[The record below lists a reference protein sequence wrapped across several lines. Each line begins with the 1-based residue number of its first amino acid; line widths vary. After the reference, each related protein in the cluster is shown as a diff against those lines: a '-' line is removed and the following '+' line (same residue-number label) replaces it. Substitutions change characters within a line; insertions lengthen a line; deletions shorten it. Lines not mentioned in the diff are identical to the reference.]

1 MDRLNR
7 LVVSCI
13 LVVCSGAVLA
23 QRPPGTPPAAVPRPS
38 SPAPTPPASA
48 GSPAARTGTPSP
60 TPQPNKPKPLPGLP
74 VTPPPVDHPALV
86 GQPLMPSS
94 QPPAPPPAVPGPVGP
109 GAVKA
114 PAPAPVDPDTAG
126 PKLAGKD
133 LDDAV
138 AKVLALRWSET
149 MSVALAAAK
158 ATDKPVLWLQTLGE
172 LDGLACSTLQ
182 SLRGITFSNDLVLE
196 QLRDKFV
203 LGRGN
208 IERELHVG
216 LSHGYRRD
224 QTAFG
229 TTNGT
234 GGRNVQ
240 MVFLAADGAVL
251 HVLPGFWHPLDLL
264 AELQLVHQLH
274 GLYGSGDHA
283 PAQKLA
289 MAATMHR
296 AFLRGLS
303 GLAVDRSRW
312 QDADALAEQ
321 ARGRV
326 VPRDTFVLDAKGQPL
341 RDKSGTAALKP
352 LVQVVHE
359 RSMVRAFVPF
369 GEYDIEAV
377 VDYGTPQSD
386 ANAPHE
392 KGRAFAGAV
401 QKNQERERAA
411 AKAAGKKGS

>member
-1 MDRLNR
+1 MDILSRF
-7 LVVSCI
+7 VVPFA
-13 LVVCSGAVLA
+13 VVACLGTAPA
-23 QRPPGTPPAAVPRPS
+23 QRPPGVPPAAVPRPAAPVPQA
-38 SPAPTPPASA
+38 PA
-48 GSPAARTGTPSP
+48 GVPAARTGTPSP
-60 TPQPNKPKPLPGLP
+60 AQQPSTPKPLPGLP
-74 VTPPPVDHPALV
+74 VTPPPVDHPALA
-86 GQPLMPSS
+86 GQPLMPGA
-94 QPPAPPPAVPGPVGP
+94 QPKPPVAPPGAKPAAAPAVP
-109 GAVKA
+109 K
-114 PAPAPVDPDTAG
+114 PVDPDTAG

-138 AKVLALRWSET
+138 AKIAALRWSET
-149 MSVALAAAK
+149 LSVAQAAAK
-158 ATDKPVLWLQTLGE
+158 ATDKPILLLQALGDV
-172 LDGLACSTLQ
+172 DGVACSTLQ
-182 SLRGITFSNDLVLE
+182 SLRGITFCNDLVLE
-196 QLRDKFV
+196 QMRDKFV
-203 LGRGN
+203 LLRSD

-229 TTNGT
+229 TTNGS

-240 MVFLAADGAVL
+240 MVFLAADGTVL
-251 HVLPGFWHPLDLL
+251 HALPGFWHPLDLL

-274 GLYGSGDHA
+274 ELYGSEGHSA
-283 PAQKLA
+283 AQKLT
-289 MAATMHR
+289 MATTMHR
-296 AFLRGLS
+296 GFLRGLS
-303 GLAVDRSRW
+303 GLAIDRSRW

-341 RDKSGTAALKP
+341 RDKAGIAALKP

-369 GEYDIEAV
+369 GEYDIEEL

-386 ANAPHE
+386 ANAAHE
-392 KGRAFAGAV
+392 KGRTFAGAV

-411 AKAAGKKGS
+411 AKGSGRKGS